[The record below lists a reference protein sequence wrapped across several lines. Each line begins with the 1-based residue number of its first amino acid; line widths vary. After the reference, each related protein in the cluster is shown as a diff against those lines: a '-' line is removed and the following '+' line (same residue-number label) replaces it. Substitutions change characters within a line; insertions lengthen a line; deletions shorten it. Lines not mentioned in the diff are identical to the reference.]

1 MKIYEYQ
8 ELMREID
15 QVGAGKVSF
24 NEFVSLMTKNV
35 HEDGNFEVEIREA
48 FREFD
53 KDGHGFINSKEF
65 SEVLTKIGDT
75 LTIGTFIL
83 ML

>member
-1 MKIYEYQ
+1 
-8 ELMREID
+8 MREID
-15 QVGAGKVSF
+15 QEGTGKVTF

-75 LTIGTFIL
+75 LTIGMSIV
-83 ML
+83 M

>member
-1 MKIYEYQ
+1 
-8 ELMREID
+8 MREID
-15 QVGAGKVSF
+15 QEGTGKVTF

-75 LTIGTFIL
+75 LTIGMLIL
-83 ML
+83 MLFT

>member
-1 MKIYEYQ
+1 
-8 ELMREID
+8 MREID
-15 QVGAGKVSF
+15 QDGTGKVTF

-75 LTIGTFIL
+75 LTIGMFIL
-83 ML
+83 MLFT